1 LIRVLIADDHPVVRK
16 GLSMILSEADGIQ
29 VVAEANNAQ
38 EVLDTLPKLP
48 VDVLVLDIGMPGR
61 SGLEILQEL
70 RQHYPKLPV
79 LILSQYPEEQIAV
92 RAIRAGAAGYLNKE
106 SAPEQLVDAVRR
118 VFQGRKFLTATLAEL
133 LAVTLEGGVGEP
145 HEALSD
151 REYQVLRMIASGK
164 TVSDIA
170 GELNLSVKTVST
182 YRTRILEKMNLKN
195 NAELTR
201 YAIQNKIVS

>member
-1 LIRVLIADDHPVVRK
+1 VIRVLLADDHPVVRK
-16 GLSMILSEADGIQ
+16 GLCLILAGSEGIE
-29 VVAEANNAQ
+29 VAGEASDAP
-38 EVLDTLPKLP
+38 ETLALLAREP

-61 SGLEILQEL
+61 SGLELLQEL
-70 RQHYPKLPV
+70 RQSYPKLPV

-118 VFQGRKFLTATLAEL
+118 VHQGRRFLTETLAEL
-133 LAVTLEGGVGEP
+133 LAVSIEGGTAEP
-145 HEALSD
+145 HQALSD
-151 REYQVLRMIASGK
+151 REYQVFRMIASGK

-170 GELNLSVKTVST
+170 GEISLSVKTVST

-195 NAELTR
+195 NSELTR
-201 YAIQNKIVS
+201 YAIQNKLV

>member
-1 LIRVLIADDHPVVRK
+1 MIRVLIADDHPVVRK
-16 GLSMILSEADGIQ
+16 GLCLILAEADGIE
-29 VVAEANNAQ
+29 VAGEASDAP
-38 EVLDTLPKLP
+38 ETLGQLARTL

-61 SGLEILQEL
+61 SGLELLQEL
-70 RQHYPKLPV
+70 RQSYPKLPV

-118 VFQGRKFLTATLAEL
+118 VHQGRRFLTDTLAEL
-133 LAVTLEGGVGEP
+133 LAVSVEGGSAEP
-145 HEALSD
+145 HQTLSD
-151 REYQVLRMIASGK
+151 REYQVFRMIASGK

-170 GELNLSVKTVST
+170 VELSLSVKTVST

-195 NAELTR
+195 NSELTR
-201 YAIQNKIVS
+201 YAIQNKLV